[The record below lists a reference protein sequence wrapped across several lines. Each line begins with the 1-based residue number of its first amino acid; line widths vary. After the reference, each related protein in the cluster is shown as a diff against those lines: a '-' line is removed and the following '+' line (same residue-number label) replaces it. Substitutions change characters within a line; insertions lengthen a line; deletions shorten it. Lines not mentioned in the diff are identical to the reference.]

1 VAVEI
6 SKALEDGIIT
16 TLEVKDVANIMND
29 LEVPEEVATEIDEI
43 MADVVTEPERQE
55 DATTNLNQ

>member
-1 VAVEI
+1 MAVEI

-16 TLEVKDVANIMND
+16 PLEVKDVANIMND